1 MSVEDFIELCKT
13 KIRAYLEAE
22 QIITAQDECDIYV
35 IWKDYWTVGSSQDAI
50 KALDNQKAI
59 FGTSLD
65 SSPMFDIQ
73 YLNTENKLYMNV
85 LTITDSAEYD
95 TTTPPNA

>member
-1 MSVEDFIELCKT
+1 MTEDYFNVPVLKQIFKSIWAISVPDLT
-13 KIRAYLEAE
+13 KNS
-22 QIITAQDECDIYV
+22 
-35 IWKDYWTVGSSQDAI
+35 KDLDAAAIVADAI

-59 FGTSLD
+59 FGTSLN
-65 SSPMFDIQ
+65 SSPMFDMQ
-73 YLNTENKLYMNV
+73 YVNAEDKLYMNV